1 MSNFLFLNRT
11 QAQQINLSSSSQ
23 QTGSSILE
31 VLIALIILSFGL
43 LGAAGMQATAM
54 QANKETRSQSV
65 AASLARELADKM
77 RGNHA
82 IAIKPDAANNPYLI
96 NETLTGTAAFAASN
110 ENCFT
115 TACSTPAAV
124 AAWDMDDWR
133 NRVRNALPD
142 PRIRICFDKTP
153 FDADG
158 KPQWNCTST
167 GDVAVL
173 KMAWTN
179 TGTDGVLK
187 FSSGN
192 MRPLI
197 ILPLTAGTIN

>member
-1 MSNFLFLNRT
+1 M
-11 QAQQINLSSSSQ
+11 
-23 QTGSSILE
+23 E
-31 VLIALIILSFGL
+31 VLIALVILSFGM

-54 QANKETRSQSV
+54 RANKETRSQSV

-82 IAIKPDAANNPYLI
+82 IAINPDAAKNPYLMD
-96 NETLTGTAAFAASN
+96 ETLTGTAAFASP

-124 AAWDMDDWR
+124 AAWDMADWK

-142 PRIRICFDKTP
+142 PKIRICFDDTP

-158 KPQWNCTST
+158 KPQWNCTGTS
-167 GDVAVL
+167 DVAVL

-179 TGTDGVLK
+179 AGTDGVLK